1 MHYSAGDGFPHCSG
15 GSAGGGGFG
24 IGVGRAMRLAGVSK
38 SIILNPVNQQLGCY
52 EAGGFRARVSLA

>member
-1 MHYSAGDGFPHCSG
+1 MDFRSALRTAPVGQR
-15 GSAGGGGFG
+15 GGGGFRTWD
-24 IGVGRAMRLAGVSK
+24 GRAMRLAGVSK